1 MSIILFTLSV
11 EVYKHLPHEIVD
23 FIIETTVDENV
34 KCGEFSK
41 AADSNEESDFDS
53 EFEKVSREF
62 LEENRRKNSP
72 NESQASNIMFF
83 ESDEVNTCEKNVLYH
98 KISETER
105 AERNERLHWNWSFK
119 ILNKNLVRKEEN
131 HAVNFR

>member
-98 KISETER
+98 KISETEK

>member
-1 MSIILFTLSV
+1 MFTLSV

>member
-98 KISETER
+98 KLSETER
-105 AERNERLHWNWSFK
+105 AERNGRLHWNWSFK